1 MKIKGRKFHVEAVG
15 LRRRVGGDG
24 EHLIRD
30 ASRGQIKKAHAD
42 AMDASM
48 RHRGPLSKMAAH
60 PATVSVTKVTGNR
73 Y

>member
-1 MKIKGRKFHVEAVG
+1 MKIKGRKFQFRVIGLQLRVE
-15 LRRRVGGDG
+15 GDG

-30 ASRGQIKKAHAD
+30 ASRRQIKKAHAD

-48 RHRGPLSKMAAH
+48 RRGGPLSKMATH

-73 Y
+73 C